1 MIASLLLI
9 IGCLFIGFS
18 IYGILQY
25 RNIYT
30 KILLISKVDTVATLT
45 VIIGLI
51 FYQGF
56 DASSVKLVILI
67 VFLMITNPINT
78 HMIARV
84 AWLHDVP
91 FEDIER
97 IRL

>member
-9 IGCLFIGFS
+9 IGCIFIGFS
-18 IYGILQY
+18 VFGILLY
-25 RNIYT
+25 RNIFT

-45 VIIGLI
+45 IIIGLI

-56 DASSVKLVILI
+56 DTSSIKLIILI

-84 AWLHDVP
+84 AWLHGVP
-91 FEDIER
+91 FEDPER
-97 IRL
+97 KG

>member
-1 MIASLLLI
+1 MIASTLLV

-18 IYGILQY
+18 IFGIIRY
-25 RNIYT
+25 RNIFT

-45 VIIGLI
+45 IIIGLI

-56 DASSVKLVILI
+56 DASSVKLIILI

-84 AWLHDVP
+84 AWLHGVP
-91 FEDIER
+91 FEDSER
-97 IRL
+97 TPL

>member
-9 IGCLFIGFS
+9 IGCIFIGFS
-18 IYGILQY
+18 VFGILRY
-25 RNIYT
+25 RNIFT

-45 VIIGLI
+45 IIIGLI

-56 DASSVKLVILI
+56 DASSIKLIILI

-84 AWLHDVP
+84 AWLHGVP
-91 FEDIER
+91 FEDPER
-97 IRL
+97 KG

>member
-1 MIASLLLI
+1 MIAKVLLV

-18 IYGILQY
+18 IFGIVRY

-45 VIIGLI
+45 IIFGLI
-51 FYQGF
+51 LIRGF
-56 DASSVKLVILI
+56 DTASIKLVILI

-84 AWLHDVP
+84 AWLNGVP
-91 FEDIER
+91 FQDEKGE
-97 IRL
+97 LP